1 MDLQGIDD
9 LVHDASV
16 GFQLLTTDDIDE
28 MRPSGIIKAIRDRIG
43 DRPCYLSFDIDTID
57 PSMAPASA
65 SASLFVL
72 PALTDFTAG
81 TPESGGWTT
90 REVKK
95 ILRGLSGLNMVGL
108 DVVEVSPAYDTN
120 AELTGMAAAD
130 LVQEFLAILLKKGK
144 YSPAISNM
152 VLDLE
157 GKGKVHGHDE
167 L

>member
-1 MDLQGIDD
+1 
-9 LVHDASV
+9 
-16 GFQLLTTDDIDE
+16 
-28 MRPSGIIKAIRDRIG
+28 MRR
-43 DRPCYLSFDIDTID
+43 F
-57 PSMAPASA
+57 
-65 SASLFVL
+65 FV
-72 PALTDFTAG
+72 AG

-130 LVQEFLAILLKKGK
+130 LVQEFLSILVKEGNVEPAAKGGVVTAK
-144 YSPAISNM
+144 RSQQ
-152 VLDLE
+152 
-157 GKGKVHGHDE
+157 GKEREGHDE